1 MIGDAIFL
9 FPTML
14 ILTQFEIRTIEDVV
28 MPIVPLIQ
36 VPESFTARGGTVLSA
51 GDNTAAVAAASARS
65 FDAAAQGVVVFD
77 EGVERGGGGAFT

>member
-1 MIGDAIFL
+1 
-9 FPTML
+9 ML
-14 ILTQFEIRTIEDVV
+14 ILTQFEIRTIENVV

-36 VPESFTARGGTVLSA
+36 VPESFTARGGTVLGA
-51 GDNTAAVAAASARS
+51 GDNAAAAAAAASARS

>member
-1 MIGDAIFL
+1 
-9 FPTML
+9 ML

-36 VPESFTARGGTVLSA
+36 VPESFTARGGTVLGA
-51 GDNTAAVAAASARS
+51 GDNTAATAAAASARS
-65 FDAAAQGVVVFD
+65 CFDAAQGVVVVLD